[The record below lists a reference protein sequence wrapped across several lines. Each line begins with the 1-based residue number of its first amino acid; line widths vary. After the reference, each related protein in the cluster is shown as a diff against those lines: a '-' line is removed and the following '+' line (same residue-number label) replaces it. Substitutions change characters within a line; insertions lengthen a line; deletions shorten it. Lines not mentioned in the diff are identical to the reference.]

1 VADICQKHQKDIA
14 LIIKRHYYSLHCYHV
29 LLFNKYSIN
38 TEFLEESKTNR
49 TEKDKKTA
57 MMFERLSH
65 ENITTIGYFLKPGTI
80 HAVHWSGLQQRDKK

>member
-49 TEKDKKTA
+49 TEKDGNDVRA
-57 MMFERLSH
+57 F
-65 ENITTIGYFLKPGTI
+65 IT
-80 HAVHWSGLQQRDKK
+80 